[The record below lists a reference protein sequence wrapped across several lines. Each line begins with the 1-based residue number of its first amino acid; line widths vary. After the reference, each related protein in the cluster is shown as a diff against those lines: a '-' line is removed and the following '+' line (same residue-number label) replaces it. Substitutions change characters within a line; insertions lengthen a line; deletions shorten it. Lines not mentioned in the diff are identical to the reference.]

1 MKLTHFYRTV
11 PSILSHLWKIPKK
24 LGMIS
29 LQRRCKKRHQDQV
42 FSIKRG
48 LTFEKINPEVQ
59 FYWASGRIFML
70 F

>member
-1 MKLTHFYRTV
+1 M
-11 PSILSHLWKIPKK
+11 SKIS
-24 LGMIS
+24 M
-29 LQRRCKKRHQDQV
+29 QRRCKKRRQNQV